1 MYHISFNIDFC
12 VHKMSYVSSCS
23 LWNDRQNVSKY
34 RIKSKV
40 YIKMINQGIHN
51 FNPVS
56 FTIYHIK
63 NKHTFFLI
71 TCKIDAFLVFMTA
84 IYHTGKCTYNL
95 SVFMKPS
102 GES

>member
-1 MYHISFNIDFC
+1 
-12 VHKMSYVSSCS
+12 MSYVSSYN

-56 FTIYHIK
+56 FTIYIK
-63 NKHTFFLI
+63 DKHTFFKI
-71 TCKIDAFLVFMTA
+71 TCTSIQLIEYNAHLV
-84 IYHTGKCTYNL
+84 L
-95 SVFMKPS
+95 
-102 GES
+102 